1 MSASAPEATR
11 QHSRGSLPFRP
22 GPSGGSL
29 PVFALVA
36 VAVVAGLMLVV
47 STFLNLYTV
56 GTGVTTLR
64 EYTGLDHHSI
74 AMLLLGV
81 AAWPMAAGVLLRGAR
96 PAMLALAA
104 LGVIVLVVAFT
115 VDLPAALDE
124 GLLAVSYEG
133 AEAKPAAGFYV
144 ESLAGAMLLAVGGL
158 LLMLARAPEDDEH
171 QPEPE
176 PEDGAAA

>member
-11 QHSRGSLPFRP
+11 QHSRGPRPFRP
-22 GPSGGSL
+22 GPGGPSL
-29 PVFALVA
+29 PVFALAVVA
-36 VAVVAGLMLVV
+36 AVAGLMLVV

-74 AMLLLGV
+74 AMLLLGI
-81 AAWPMAAGVLLRGAR
+81 ASWPMAIGALRGAR

-133 AEAKPAAGFYV
+133 AEAKPATGFYV
-144 ESLAGAMLLAVGGL
+144 ESLAGAMLLAAGGL
-158 LLMLARAPEDDEH
+158 LLMLGRDADPEDT
-171 QPEPE
+171 
-176 PEDGAAA
+176 AA

>member
-1 MSASAPEATR
+1 V
-11 QHSRGSLPFRP
+11 L
-22 GPSGGSL
+22 
-29 PVFALVA
+29 ALVA
-36 VAVVAGLMLVV
+36 MAVIAAVLLVV

-64 EYTGLDHHSI
+64 AFTGFDHHSV

-81 AAWPMAAGVLLRGAR
+81 AALPMALGALRGAR
-96 PAMLALAA
+96 PAMFALAA

-133 AEAKPAAGFYV
+133 AEAKPAIGFYL
-144 ESLAGAMLLAVGGL
+144 ETLAGAMLLAAGGL
-158 LLMLARAPEDDEH
+158 LLMLGR
-171 QPEPE
+171 PEPE
-176 PEDGAAA
+176 PDDLD

>member
-11 QHSRGSLPFRP
+11 QHSRGPRPFRS
-22 GPSGGSL
+22 GPSGASL
-29 PVFALVA
+29 PVLVLVGVA
-36 VAVVAGLMLVV
+36 VLAGLMLVL
-47 STFLNLYTV
+47 STFMNLYTV

-81 AAWPMAAGVLLRGAR
+81 AAWPMALGSLRGAR

-104 LGVIVLVVAFT
+104 LGVVVLVVAFT

-133 AEAKPAAGFYV
+133 AEAKPAIGFYV
-144 ESLAGAMLLAVGGL
+144 ESLAGALLLVSGGL
-158 LLMLARAPEDDEH
+158 LLMLSR
-171 QPEPE
+171 EPE
-176 PEDGAAA
+176 VELGGDANADASA

>member
-1 MSASAPEATR
+1 
-11 QHSRGSLPFRP
+11 
-22 GPSGGSL
+22 
-29 PVFALVA
+29 
-36 VAVVAGLMLVV
+36 MLVV

-64 EYTGLDHHSI
+64 EYTGLDHHSV

-81 AAWPMAAGVLLRGAR
+81 AAVPMALGALRGAR

-104 LGVIVLVVAFT
+104 LGVVVLIVAFT

-144 ESLAGAMLLAVGGL
+144 ESLAGAMLLASGGL
-158 LLMLARAPEDDEH
+158 LFLLGRPAPG
-171 QPEPE
+171 PETQT
-176 PEDGAAA
+176 AAEGDRSESSSAEE

>member
-1 MSASAPEATR
+1 M
-11 QHSRGSLPFRP
+11 
-22 GPSGGSL
+22 
-29 PVFALVA
+29 A
-36 VAVVAGLMLVV
+36 VIAAVLLVV

-64 EYTGLDHHSI
+64 EFTGLDHHSI

-81 AAWPMAAGVLLRGAR
+81 AALPMALGAARGAR

-104 LGVIVLVVAFT
+104 LGVVVLVVAFT

-133 AEAKPAAGFYV
+133 AEAKPAIGFYL
-144 ESLAGAMLLAVGGL
+144 ETLAGAMLLASGGL
-158 LLMLARAPEDDEH
+158 LLMLGRPAPDPED
-171 QPEPE
+171 
-176 PEDGAAA
+176 

>member
-11 QHSRGSLPFRP
+11 QHSRGSRPFRA
-22 GPSGGSL
+22 GPEGSSAA
-29 PVFALVA
+29 VFALAA
-36 VAVVAGLMLVV
+36 VALAAGVMLVV

-81 AAWPMAAGVLLRGAR
+81 AAFPMVVGALRGAR

-124 GLLAVSYEG
+124 GLLAVSY
-133 AEAKPAAGFYV
+133 
-144 ESLAGAMLLAVGGL
+144 
-158 LLMLARAPEDDEH
+158 
-171 QPEPE
+171 
-176 PEDGAAA
+176 

>member
-1 MSASAPEATR
+1 
-11 QHSRGSLPFRP
+11 L
-22 GPSGGSL
+22 
-29 PVFALVA
+29 ALVA

-81 AAWPMAAGVLLRGAR
+81 AAWPMAVGALRDAR
-96 PAMLALAA
+96 PAMFALAA

-144 ESLAGAMLLAVGGL
+144 ESLAGAMLLAAGGL
-158 LLMLARAPEDDEH
+158 LLMLGG
-171 QPEPE
+171 
-176 PEDGAAA
+176 GAAAAEDEPAAP